1 MGLRSTR
8 LYTSIVQVRSIRYH
22 DIAQTIR
29 ARIVEG
35 DFASGRLL
43 PSESELSSEFEV
55 SRVTIRRALEVL
67 RDEGLIA
74 ARQGFGWFV
83 TGDPVSQPL
92 GRLGTIE
99 EQLTQRGVKS
109 ERRIID
115 FGFEKATAR
124 IAKILDCDQ
133 VLRVKR
139 VNMADDEPF
148 AVVTVWC
155 PYDLGKKLSRVQVES
170 SSFYNLIDR
179 ELGGATQTIG
189 ADLATTEEAKLLEI
203 PAGSPVLSC
212 DRITTDVNGKAVL
225 VSHHVFPAMRTNFV
239 VDLPSV
245 PPSIAPTGLRLVD

>member
-1 MGLRSTR
+1 
-8 LYTSIVQVRSIRYH
+8 VRSIRYQQ
-22 DIAQTIR
+22 IAEELR
-29 ARIVEG
+29 GRVLAGE
-35 DFASGRLL
+35 FAAGRML

-155 PYDLGKKLSRVQVES
+155 PYDLGKKLSRAQVES

>member
-1 MGLRSTR
+1 M
-8 LYTSIVQVRSIRYH
+8 RSIRYH
-22 DIAQTIR
+22 DIAQTLR

-35 DFASGRLL
+35 DLASGRLL
-43 PSESELSSEFEV
+43 PSESELSKEFTV

-115 FGFEKATAR
+115 FGFEKATKR

-155 PYDLGKKLSRVQVES
+155 PYELGKNLSRAQVES

-212 DRITTDVNGKAVL
+212 DRVTTDVNGRAVL
-225 VSHHVFPAMRTNFV
+225 VSHRCRPR
-239 VDLPSV
+239 S
-245 PPSIAPTGLRLVD
+245 LRLACASSTEPLTPFAPVAAP

>member
-1 MGLRSTR
+1 M
-8 LYTSIVQVRSIRYH
+8 RSIRYH
-22 DIAQTIR
+22 DIAQTLR

-35 DFASGRLL
+35 DLASGRLL
-43 PSESELSSEFEV
+43 QSESELSKEFTV

-115 FGFEKATAR
+115 FGFEKATKR

-155 PYDLGKKLSRVQVES
+155 PYELGKKLSRAQVES

-239 VDLPSV
+239 VNLPSV